1 MQLDGDKKRRLTRRR
16 APDPLGGAPVRDY
29 NERMAATISTSKRD
43 ERFRGLLASKGIR
56 VTVQRLTIL
65 RALATKQ
72 NPVTFP
78 ELVEQ
83 LAPVGL
89 DRATVYRNLTGLAE
103 VGILI
108 RTQLGDGVARYELP
122 QWGGSVHA
130 EHLHLVC
137 VDCGN
142 VSCLPASAVSLHGEA
157 KRRVTEVQLRG
168 HCAACA
174 G

>member
-1 MQLDGDKKRRLTRRR
+1 MTKPSR
-16 APDPLGGAPVRDY
+16 
-29 NERMAATISTSKRD
+29 TSKRD
-43 ERFRGLLASKGIR
+43 ERFRLLLSSKGIR
-56 VTVQRLTIL
+56 VTNQRIAVL
-65 RALATKQ
+65 RALSGRQT
-72 NPVTFP
+72 PVSFP

-83 LAPVGL
+83 LSPEGL
-89 DRATVYRNLTGLAE
+89 DRATVYRNLTGMAE
-103 VGILI
+103 AGILI

-122 QWGGSVHA
+122 QWGGSFHA

-137 VDCGN
+137 VDCGT

-168 HCAACA
+168 HCASCV